1 MKLNILKFGLVSS
14 IIGLITSII
23 FFILLNIKSG
33 TVFFSIRYFMQKVE
47 VGLVIFFICNIIL
60 FVYKIKRFDN

>member
-33 TVFFSIRYFMQKVE
+33 LAFFSIRYFMQKVE
-47 VGLVIFFICNIIL
+47 VGLIIFFICSIIL

>member
-33 TVFFSIRYFMQKVE
+33 TGFFSIRYFMQKVE